1 MNLLTFQSE
10 AVARLDQF
18 LRLVVR
24 QQQLRSTDICKTAWD
39 QSVLKLGG
47 KQYCEMIDSAGTDVP
62 CISLVIP
69 TGGGKT
75 ITAMACAIKALKVR
89 NTQKNVVVWVV
100 PSDAIY
106 AQTKEYLKAGYLAE
120 YAKRSGFDRVILKLN
135 GDSWSDLDMNKNC
148 LTVILVTQQ
157 SIFSDKAERIFS
169 KRCDLFQ
176 SLSPAS
182 LSGKLVMSLKEL
194 LEAIRPVFV
203 IDEAH
208 RTYTKLG
215 RSFFRKNSLAWCLL
229 EFSAT
234 PKHYSLEDYP
244 NVLISVRAD
253 RLIAEQ
259 LLKTPLQIHMAPT
272 ESVESILDDVIALR
286 NRLEIGLT
294 NEGYLIKPKVLI
306 SCFRTSVEQAHERN
320 SAHSIR
326 DILNK
331 KGVPSEKIA
340 FKTSTKDDLG
350 DASVDT
356 NECVFEYILT
366 KQALVEGWDAKSVY
380 IVVLVNEI
388 GANLSNF
395 QIVGRGLRQPNR
407 RYFKNPELNSLSVF
421 ASGVRHNVALKSLRD
436 FLSGQGLDAL
446 TVSGDLSDVERIE
459 VKLQGKFS
467 APMLLLEQERAWFD
481 SVGVMRATSSPPDY
495 ASASSFITFSE
506 QNPSS
511 NVAYGVEDGS
521 TAELEI
527 EQSIVCEPPNPYL
540 WRCRFISRLCNLA
553 ADYFSESK
561 ATVSWVEAQFQ
572 AFTKDFL
579 FEKLCIHD
587 PEGVALFVLNQIKE
601 NFERKR
607 SSAFIDELKSAK
619 LARWD
624 FDSDGRTLFADK
636 TLKKSLAF
644 KNSLIGD
651 VPKTLFNM
659 QELDFAYFLDSKGYK
674 WIRNNPGAGWYFL
687 PGGLSGRF
695 YPDFIVLLDETEPNS
710 FQKVVLIETKGGH
723 LINNLDSLEKR
734 KSCDEITRIS
744 SGAITVIFDGFEEAK
759 RRLVRLG
766 SVNADHL
773 NQ

>member
-1 MNLLTFQSE
+1 
-10 AVARLDQF
+10 
-18 LRLVVR
+18 
-24 QQQLRSTDICKTAWD
+24 
-39 QSVLKLGG
+39 
-47 KQYCEMIDSAGTDVP
+47 MIDSAGIDVP
-62 CISLVIP
+62 CVSLVIP

-75 ITAMACAIKALKVR
+75 ITAMACAIKALKVT
-89 NTQKNVVVWVV
+89 NAQKNVVVWVV

-106 AQTKEYLKAGYLAE
+106 AQTMEYLKVGYLAE

-135 GDSWSDLDMNKNC
+135 GDSWSDLDMSKNC

-176 SLSPAS
+176 SISPAS
-182 LSGKLVMSLKEL
+182 LNGKLVMSLKEL

-208 RTYTKLG
+208 RTYTQLG
-215 RSFFRKNSLAWCLL
+215 RSFFRRNSLACCLL

-253 RLIAEQ
+253 R
-259 LLKTPLQIHMAPT
+259 
-272 ESVESILDDVIALR
+272 
-286 NRLEIGLT
+286 T

-306 SCFRTSVEQAHERN
+306 SCFRTSVEQANERN

-331 KGVPSEKIA
+331 KGIPSEKIA

-356 NECVFEYILT
+356 SECVFEYILT

-380 IVVLVNEI
+380 VVVLVNEI

-446 TVSGDLSDVERIE
+446 TVSGDLNDVERIE

-481 SVGVMRATSSPPDY
+481 SVGVIRATSSPPDY
-495 ASASSFITFSE
+495 ASASSFLAFSA

-511 NVAYGVEDGS
+511 NIAYGVEDGS
-521 TAELEI
+521 SAELEL
-527 EQSIVCEPPNPYL
+527 EQSIVREPVNPYL
-540 WRCRFISRLCNLA
+540 WRCRFFSRLCILA

-561 ATVSWVEAQFQ
+561 ATVTWVEAQLHTF
-572 AFTKDFL
+572 AKDPL
-579 FEKLCIHD
+579 FEKLCVHD
-587 PEGVALFVLNQIKE
+587 PEGVALFVVHQIKE

-624 FDSDGRTLFADK
+624 FNSDGRTLFADK

-644 KNSLIGD
+644 NNSLIGD

-659 QELDFAYFLDSKGYK
+659 QELDFAYFLDSKGYR
-674 WIRNNPGAGWYFL
+674 WVRNNPGAGWYFL

-710 FQKVVLIETKGGH
+710 FQKVILIETKGGH

-734 KSCDEITRIS
+734 KACDEITRIS

-759 RRLVRLG
+759 RRLESLG
-766 SVNADHL
+766 SVGTDYTKL
-773 NQ
+773 

>member
-10 AVARLDQF
+10 AVDRVGQF

-24 QQQLRSTDICKTAWD
+24 QQQLRSSDICRTAWD

-47 KQYCEMIDSAGTDVP
+47 KRYCQMIDSDGKDVP
-62 CISLVIP
+62 CVSLVIP

-75 ITAMACAIKALKVR
+75 ITAMACAIQALKVR
-89 NTQKNVVVWVV
+89 NTHENVVVWVV

-106 AQTKEYLKAGYLAE
+106 AQTKCYLEAGYLSE
-120 YAKRSGFDRVILKLN
+120 YAKRSGYDRVILKLN
-135 GDSWSDLDMNKNC
+135 GDSWSDLDINKNC
-148 LTVILVTQQ
+148 LTVILLTQQ
-157 SIFSDKAERIFS
+157 SIFTEKAERIFS

-176 SLSPAS
+176 SLSRATFNGNS
-182 LSGKLVMSLKEL
+182 VMSLKGL
-194 LEAIRPVFV
+194 LEAIKPVFV

-215 RSFFRKNSLAWCLL
+215 RSFFRRNSLAWCLL

-234 PKHYSLEDYP
+234 PKHYSADDYP

-286 NRLEIGLT
+286 NRLETGLSD
-294 NEGYLIKPKVLI
+294 EGYLIKPKVLI
-306 SCFRTSVEQAHERN
+306 SCFRTSAEQAHERN
-320 SAHSIR
+320 SAHAIR
-326 DILNK
+326 DILTK

-340 FKTSTKDDLG
+340 FKTSTRDDLG

-388 GANLSNF
+388 GAHLSNF

-407 RYFKNPELNSLSVF
+407 SYFKNPELNSLSVF
-421 ASGVRHNVALKSLRD
+421 ASGVKHNVALKSLRD

-446 TVSGDLSDVERIE
+446 TVSGDLNDVERIE
-459 VKLQGKFS
+459 VKLQGNFS
-467 APMLLLEQERAWFD
+467 APMLLLEQDRAWFD
-481 SVGVMRATSSPPDY
+481 SVGVVRATSSPPDY
-495 ASASSFITFSE
+495 SSVSSFITYFE

-511 NVAYGVEDGS
+511 NIAYGVEDGS
-521 TAELEI
+521 SAELEL
-527 EQSIVCEPPNPYL
+527 EQTIVREPPNPYL
-540 WRCRFISRLCNLA
+540 WRCRFVSRLCNLA

-561 ATVSWVEAQFQ
+561 AAVRWVEAQFE
-572 AFTKDFL
+572 AFTKDPMFQ
-579 FEKLCIHD
+579 KLCTHD
-587 PEGVALFVLNQIKE
+587 PEGVALFVVNQIKE
-601 NFERKR
+601 NFERER

-619 LARWD
+619 LAKWV
-624 FDSDGRTLFADK
+624 FKGDGRTLFADK
-636 TLKKSLAF
+636 TLKKSLPF
-644 KNSLIGD
+644 KNSVIGD

-659 QELDFAYFLDSKGYK
+659 QELDFAYFLDANGYK
-674 WIRNNPGAGWYFL
+674 WLRNNPGEGWYFL

-695 YPDFIVLLDETEPNS
+695 YPDFIVLNDEIEPNS
-710 FQKVVLIETKGGH
+710 FQKIILIETKGGH
-723 LINNLDSLEKR
+723 LINNLDSFEKR

-744 SGAITVIFDGFEEAK
+744 GGAITVIFDGFEEAK
-759 RRLVRLG
+759 RRLVGLRSSNLF
-766 SVNADHL
+766 H
-773 NQ
+773 

>member
-10 AVARLDQF
+10 AVERIDQF

-24 QQQLRSTDICKTAWD
+24 QRQLRSIDICKTAWD

-62 CISLVIP
+62 CVSIVIP

-75 ITAMACAIKALKVR
+75 ITAMACAIKALNVR
-89 NTQKNVVVWVV
+89 NAQKNVVVWVV
-100 PSDAIY
+100 PSDIIFI
-106 AQTKEYLKAGYLAE
+106 QTKDYLKAGYLAE

-135 GDSWSDLDMNKNC
+135 GDSWSDLDINKNC

-157 SIFSDKAERIFS
+157 SIFSEKAERIFS

-176 SLSPAS
+176 SLSPSS
-182 LSGKLVMSLKEL
+182 LNGKTVTSLKEL
-194 LEAIRPVFV
+194 LEAIIPVFV

-208 RTYTKLG
+208 RTYTELG
-215 RSFFRKNSLAWCLL
+215 RSFFRRNSLAWCLL

-234 PKHYSLEDYP
+234 PKYCSLDDYP
-244 NVLISVRAD
+244 NVLVSVRAD
-253 RLIAEQ
+253 RLVAEQ

-286 NRLEIGLT
+286 NKLEIGLST
-294 NEGYLIKPKVLI
+294 EEYLIKPKVLI
-306 SCFRTSVEQAHERN
+306 SCFRTSVEQALERN

-326 DILNK
+326 DILIR
-331 KGVPSEKIA
+331 KGVPSERIA

-350 DASVDT
+350 DSSVDT
-356 NECVFEYILT
+356 IECGFEYILT

-407 RYFKNPELNSLSVF
+407 TYFKNPELNSLSVF
-421 ASGVRHNVALKSLRD
+421 ASGLRHNVALKSLRE

-446 TVSGDLSDVERIE
+446 TVSGDVNDGERIE

-467 APMLLLEQERAWFD
+467 APMLLLEQDRAWFD
-481 SVGVMRATSSPPDY
+481 FVGVMRATSSPPGY
-495 ASASSFITFSE
+495 ASAASFISFFE

-511 NVAYGVEDGS
+511 NIAYGVDDGS
-521 TAELEI
+521 SAELEL
-527 EQSIVCEPPNPYL
+527 EQSDVREPPNPYL

-553 ADYFSESK
+553 GDFFSESK
-561 ATVSWVEAQFQ
+561 STVNWVEAQFETF
-572 AFTKDFL
+572 AKDPL
-579 FEKLCIHD
+579 FDKLYIHD
-587 PEGVALFVLNQIKE
+587 PEGVALFVVNQIKE

-624 FDSDGRTLFADK
+624 FNADGRTLFADK
-636 TLKKSLAF
+636 TLKKSLPF

-659 QELDFAYFLDSKGYK
+659 QELDFAYFLDTKGYK
-674 WIRNNPGAGWYFL
+674 WLRNNPGAGWYFL

-695 YPDFIVLLDETEPNS
+695 YPDFIVLNDEIEPNL
-710 FQKVVLIETKGGH
+710 FQKVILIETKGGH

-759 RRLVRLG
+759 RRLVSLG
-766 SVNADHL
+766 SINTDHG